1 MYQRILVPLDGS
13 HLAEQVLAWVEI
25 LAKGMQSRVELL
37 RIYEPIPPET
47 GDILQGIYPY
57 DIVLGLREQAQ
68 EYLEGITAPL
78 RKNGLPVSAIV
89 QEGSPARCII
99 REAERE
105 PNTLIAMTT
114 HGWTGSSRWLLGSV
128 TDKVLHA
135 TTTPLLVVRAYDQ
148 ENPPEAVKLQTLI
161 IPLDGSALAEQILP
175 HAVSL
180 AQAMKLKVLLVRVT
194 PSLGEYH
201 RYLEYYPLDSSS
213 HIYSGMYEE
222 FSREED
228 ARAMQYLHEVKEK
241 LNQQGISSVEERLL
255 KGSAADAIA
264 DLARQTPYSLIAM
277 TTHGRSGVGRWL
289 LGSVAERLVC
299 QSRDLVLLVRAAASD
314 REFLLV

>member
-25 LAKGMQSRVELL
+25 LAKGFQARVELL
-37 RIYEPIPPET
+37 RIHEPIPPET

-57 DIVLGLREQAQ
+57 EIVLELREQAQ
-68 EYLEGITAPL
+68 EYLEGIAAPL
-78 RKNGLPVSAIV
+78 RQNGLSVSSIV
-89 QEGSPARCII
+89 HEGSPALCII
-99 REAERE
+99 SEAEKE

-114 HGWTGSSRWLLGSV
+114 HGWTGVNRWLLGSV

-135 TTTPLLVVRAYDQ
+135 ATTPLLMVRAFDQ
-148 ENPPEAVKLQTLI
+148 ENPPEAVKFQTI
-161 IPLDGSALAEQILP
+161 IVPLDGSSLAEQILP

-180 AQAMKLKVLLVRVT
+180 SKALKLKVLLVRVT
-194 PSLGEYH
+194 PSRGEYY

-228 ARAMQYLHEVKEK
+228 ARAMQYLHQVKER
-241 LNQQGISSVEERLL
+241 LNRQGVSSVEERLL
-255 KGSAADAIA
+255 KGYAADAIV
-264 DLARQTPYSLIAM
+264 DLARETPYSLVAM

-289 LGSVAERLVC
+289 LGSVADRLVC
-299 QSRDLVLLVRAAASD
+299 QSRDLVLVVRAV
-314 REFLLV
+314 E